1 MRELF
6 NRRKVL
12 MTCMMIIMIAVIGVA
27 VFTNATNANSYVL
40 EVIDE
45 GKDAVASNHELEMA
59 QKIVLEE
66 SDDSSLV
73 YELSMKNVVERNTN
87 IEVALV
93 IDSSYS
99 MKDNV
104 SKEELTTKIGEL
116 ATDILKQVANA
127 RISVSDNSGIKLAL
141 SNNANSIKTAIS
153 SVIWGKGNHLETGIE
168 YANNSFSKATN
179 TRKICDNSNRCYR

>member
-27 VFTNATNANSYVL
+27 VFTNATNANPYVL